1 MGNFTIGAMH
11 MISDF
16 SYLYCH

>member
-16 SYLYCH
+16 SYLYFH